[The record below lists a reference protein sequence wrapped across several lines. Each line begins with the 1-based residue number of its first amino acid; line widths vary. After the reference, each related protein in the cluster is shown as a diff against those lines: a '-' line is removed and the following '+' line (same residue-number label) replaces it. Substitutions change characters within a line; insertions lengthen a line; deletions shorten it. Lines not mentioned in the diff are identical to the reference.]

1 MYDLLTQVLLWLLIG
16 YVAWFVLKQF
26 IPEKVY
32 TFLGFALLV
41 ALIVLAFFK
50 PDQNIVSEAWSI
62 LSLPFRPLGFVLLL
76 LVSVFPFKD
85 MTQWRILQDRIFWAI
100 IILLL
105 ASAPATA
112 YWFHE
117 QAETEVIAL
126 TRSAP
131 AVNAPRPI
139 ILLGQGTTRPRISPR
154 LEIELTERGDR
165 LRQAAR
171 LYQEQP
177 GSTVIVAADRRN
189 DIEGPADRREETSDI
204 RALLA
209 SFGVPPERV
218 IEAGRSSSVH
228 ESATNIKKILQEQ
241 FPEDTSEVI
250 LVTSALEMRR
260 AASTFTQEFESLNNG
275 NGLQIIP
282 RATGFVSIQG
292 DDTADRRFRL
302 PKDLIP
308 SEHALYLTS
317 LAIQEQFLSVY
328 YFLRGW
334 LSSVV

>member
-1 MYDLLTQVLLWLLIG
+1 VYDLLTQVLLWLLIG

-41 ALIVLAFFK
+41 ALIVLAFFQ
-50 PDQNIVSEAWSI
+50 PDQNVVSEAWSI
-62 LSLPFRPLGFVLLL
+62 LSLPFRPLGFALLL
-76 LVSVFPFKD
+76 LVSVFPFKE
-85 MTQWRILQDRIFWAI
+85 MTQWKVLQNRVFWAI
-100 IILLL
+100 MILLL

-131 AVNAPRPI
+131 AINTPLPI
-139 ILLGQGTTRPRISPR
+139 VLLGQNTTRPRISPR

-171 LYQEQP
+171 LYQQQP
-177 GSTVIVAADRRN
+177 GSRIIVAADRRSNIDGPTDRRDEIN
-189 DIEGPADRREETSDI
+189 DIRT
-204 RALLA
+204 LLNG
-209 SFGVPPERV
+209 FGVPTEQV
-218 IEAGRSSSVH
+218 IAASRSSTVH
-228 ESATNIKKILQEQ
+228 ESATKVEEILEKQ
-241 FPEDTSEVI
+241 FPASTSEVI

-260 AASTFTQEFESLNNG
+260 AVSTFTQKFENLNSG
-275 NGLQIIP
+275 NGIQIIP

-292 DDTADRRFRL
+292 DEDTARRFRL

>member
-16 YVAWFVLKQF
+16 YVAWFILKQF
-26 IPEKVY
+26 IPDKVY

-62 LSLPFRPLGFVLLL
+62 LSLPFRPLGFALLL
-76 LVSVFPFKD
+76 MVSVFPFKEQ
-85 MTQWRILQDRIFWAI
+85 MSQWRFLQNRVFWAM

-112 YWFHE
+112 YWLHE
-117 QAETEVIAL
+117 QAETEVITL
-126 TRSAP
+126 TRNAP
-131 AVNAPRPI
+131 AINTALPI
-139 ILLGQGTTRPRISPR
+139 VLLGQDTTRPRISPR
-154 LEIELTERGDR
+154 VEIELTERGDR
-165 LRQAAR
+165 IRQAAR
-171 LYQEQP
+171 LYREQP
-177 GSTVIVAADRRN
+177 GSVIIVAADRRR

-204 RALLA
+204 RALLT
-209 SFGVPPERV
+209 SFGVPAERV
-218 IEAGRSSSVH
+218 REAGRSSTIH
-228 ESATNIKKILQEQ
+228 ESAANVEKILKEE
-241 FPEDTSEVI
+241 FPTTTEVV
-250 LVTSALEMRR
+250 LVTSALEMQR
-260 AASTFTQEFESLNNG
+260 ASLTFDRELSDLENKPR
-275 NGLQIIP
+275 IIP

-292 DDTADRRFRL
+292 DETERRFRL

-308 SEHALYLTS
+308 SEHAMYLTS

-334 LSSVV
+334 IS